1 MGSIGHRLRVNRYIE
16 ENERKLTIKRRLIYD
31 GLSLA
36 WMNEWKGSR
45 SALSAEE
52 GEEKKKMHESI
63 GRYSIPPCE
72 CEQFYECNSPRNHH
86 DIYINIYE

>member
-1 MGSIGHRLRVNRYIE
+1 MGSIGQAGCRVNRYME

-52 GEEKKKMHESI
+52 GGEGKNARINRTLFYSHSANFLNVIHHETTVI
-63 GRYSIPPCE
+63 I
-72 CEQFYECNSPRNHH
+72 
-86 DIYINIYE
+86 I

>member
-1 MGSIGHRLRVNRYIE
+1 MGSIGHRLRVNRYTE

-45 SALSAEE
+45 SALSAGGG
-52 GEEKKKMHESI
+52 GEEKCTNQSDVILFHGANASNFMNVIH
-63 GRYSIPPCE
+63 
-72 CEQFYECNSPRNHH
+72 YETTT
-86 DIYINIYE
+86 IFI

>member
-52 GEEKKKMHESI
+52 GEEKKKNARI
-63 GRYSIPPCE
+63 NRTLFYSTVRMRAIL
-72 CEQFYECNSPRNHH
+72 
-86 DIYINIYE
+86 

>member
-1 MGSIGHRLRVNRYIE
+1 MGSIGHRLRVNRYTE

-45 SALSAEE
+45 SALSAGGE
-52 GEEKKKMHESI
+52 GEEKMHESI
-63 GRYSIPPCE
+63 GRYSIPRCE
-72 CEQFYECNSPRNHH
+72 CEQFYECNSPRNHY
-86 DIYINIYE
+86 DIYINTCE